1 MHPFSFATTAQL
13 ICEPGSSRRLA
24 SICKERGARSVL
36 VVTDPG
42 ITRFGLLDEVLPG
55 FENEGLPV
63 AVYDQVVADP
73 PENIVLAA
81 VEQAK
86 SSGADLVIGFGGG
99 SSMDVAKLVALL
111 AHPQCS
117 QSLEDIYGVGNAR
130 GQRLPL
136 IQVPTTAGTG
146 SEVTQIAI
154 ITTGETTK
162 MGVVSPLLLPD
173 LALLDADLTLGLPPA
188 VTAATGI
195 DAMVHAIEAYT
206 SALKKNPLSD
216 LLAREALRLLSAN
229 LHEAVHNGGN
239 REARQAMLLGA
250 CLAGQAFANAP
261 VAAVHALAYP
271 LGGNFHIPHGLS
283 NALVLPHV
291 LRFNVSAATTHYGE
305 LAPIVLGDRLRSEN
319 PATFAGQLIEE
330 LGELSGRMGLP
341 TRLRDAGVP
350 EDMLP
355 QLAKEAMLQQRLLVN
370 NPRELTEAD
379 ALAIY
384 QAAY

>member
-24 SICKERGARSVL
+24 SLCKERGARSVL

-55 FENEGLPV
+55 FETEGLQV

-73 PENIVLAA
+73 PEHIVLAA
-81 VEQAK
+81 VAQAK
-86 SSGADLVIGFGGG
+86 ASRVDLIIGFGGG

-111 AHPQCS
+111 AHPDCAQLL
-117 QSLEDIYGVGNAR
+117 QDIYGVGNAK

-206 SALKKNPLSD
+206 SALKKNPMSD
-216 LLAREALRLLSAN
+216 LLAREALRLLAAN
-229 LHEAVHNGGN
+229 LDEAVHNGSN
-239 REARQAMLLGA
+239 REARQACCWAPAWPDRRSPMRRSLPCTRWPIRWEAIFTFPTA
-250 CLAGQAFANAP
+250 CPTPWYCRRCCVSTSARRPRTTANW
-261 VAAVHALAYP
+261 HRS
-271 LGGNFHIPHGLS
+271 F
-283 NALVLPHV
+283 
-291 LRFNVSAATTHYGE
+291 SASAC
-305 LAPIVLGDRLRSEN
+305 ARVIRP
-319 PATFAGQLIEE
+319 
-330 LGELSGRMGLP
+330 P
-341 TRLRDAGVP
+341 TP
-350 EDMLP
+350 SS
-355 QLAKEAMLQQRLLVN
+355 
-370 NPRELTEAD
+370 
-379 ALAIY
+379 
-384 QAAY
+384 